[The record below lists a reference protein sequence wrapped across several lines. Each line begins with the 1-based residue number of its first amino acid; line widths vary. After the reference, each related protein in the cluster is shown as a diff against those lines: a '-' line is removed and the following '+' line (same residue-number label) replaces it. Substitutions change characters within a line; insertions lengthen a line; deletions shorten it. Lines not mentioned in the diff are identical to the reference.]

1 MKYIFDGTLEGLFT
15 SIFKGYK
22 DIQNINFC
30 ESSLQTSFLSDEKT
44 IKTDMNLYK
53 RVKDSIVE
61 YFGYGFIIDI
71 KSVMKSDNV
80 EKYDAIARVIK
91 GSFIYGKEYLTC
103 SSKDSFLFNELLK
116 NYHRECH
123 AYKGLLRF
131 KEINEF
137 YYAEFEPLN
146 DVLEEISIHFKK
158 RMPNEKFI
166 ILDKNRK
173 KASLY
178 YGEKLIYK
186 EVNDIINFNT
196 LMVNEESRD
205 EFFEK
210 CWKTFYDT
218 VSIDERKNPN
228 LMRNNMPKRYWK
240 YLTERK

>member
-15 SIFKGYK
+15 SIFKSYK

-61 YFGYGFIIDI
+61 YFGYEFFLDI
-71 KSVMKSDNV
+71 KSVKKSYSI

-91 GSFIYGKEYLTC
+91 GTFIYGEEYLK
-103 SSKDSFLFNELLK
+103 SSTMEAVLFNELLK

-131 KEINEF
+131 KEINDF
-137 YYAEFEPLN
+137 LYAELEPRN
-146 DVLEEISIHFKK
+146 DILENITIHFKK

-196 LMVNEESRD
+196 LMINEESRD

-218 VSIDERKNPN
+218 VAIDERKNQK
-228 LMRNNMPKRYWK
+228 LMKNNMPKRYWK